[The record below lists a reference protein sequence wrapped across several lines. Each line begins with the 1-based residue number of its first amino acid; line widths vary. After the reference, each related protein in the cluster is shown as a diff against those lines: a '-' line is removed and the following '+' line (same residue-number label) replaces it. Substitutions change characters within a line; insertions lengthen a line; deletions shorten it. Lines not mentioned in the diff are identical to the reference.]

1 MKKFYFL
8 FLFALIASIGNLY
21 AAEKTVTWNFAGR
34 KSGSGATTSCEL
46 KVQSGSAT
54 GTWKISASENF
65 TAQTGSGST
74 SVTLGSKKAPCTDA
88 KLELTNSPIPEGAQ
102 IKKVSITA
110 KTNNAKGAT
119 FGLQIGGVSSE
130 TTLTFDKTKTTQE
143 FTESKVGN
151 VVLVINTLN
160 QSNVSLYS
168 ISITYEEVAETK
180 CAKPTFNLENGKTY
194 TDAQTLVI
202 TSTTADATIHYTI
215 NRGEE
220 KTGQPAEF
228 TENGEYTVDAWAT
241 KDNLTESDHASIKFT
256 IAKKCAAPTFTPAAG
271 YLKLGN
277 AITFTSATADAEISY
292 QYSYNGGEYTSFVKG
307 TSFTPDKEGTYKII
321 AKATKTGL
329 EDGVSGEQI
338 YEVGNLVFYESFDK
352 NDGTGGNDGK
362 WSGSIASNDIQYD
375 VTGWTCQNA
384 SGANK
389 CAKFGTSSK
398 KGTATTPALT
408 DLEGDAILTF
418 KAAPWNTEGGKMSVT
433 ISDGTIETSEF
444 ELINNTFTEY
454 SVKISGGATSKITF
468 TSSEARF
475 FLDEVK
481 VKQVAVATP
490 TITPNG
496 GDVKVGDKI
505 TFATKTDGATLSYST
520 DGGQTWTP
528 GSEYTATTVGALNL
542 WVKATKGSDESA
554 VAKATF
560 NVVDPNAI
568 GSVNINITADKT
580 AKTGELFGT
589 MTVAVPMPINATVMD
604 VVIKKDG
611 KEFSSDKNLTAEF
624 SKEITETGTYEIDVT
639 ANNDKEIIGDKKTA
653 EFYSN
658 KLTDIADFLLYG
670 PECNNLFG
678 SDVVYEFTCPL
689 SVTYANGSNLWVT
702 DGTDGMLIFQRGG
715 FSTAYTNGTVFAK
728 GIKGQYTVYNNT
740 IELTEPV
747 LTETTEGATVD
758 PKQIEIAAISADN
771 QNQFVIIKDAVLN
784 VKNETFADAAGNT
797 VDMYDK
803 KFCTVPADGT
813 YDVVGIVSYYGYS
826 EAEAATQVYP
836 LAFLTAP
843 TATLGFTAAEINEMP
858 WLAAN
863 DIVLTEDGSFE
874 DMNAS
879 CVKLTCEEGAQIE
892 YTLDSGEPSP
902 STATVESG
910 TEIGFTDGESYM
922 LTVCAVKGGYK
933 SASREYLFSI
943 GKTSSVSSMSAE
955 GVKVFAAEGGVE
967 VVADEAADVAVYTV
981 AGQLVR
987 QARVAEGSTLVNV
1000 APGFYVVRA
1009 NGTAT
1014 KVIVR

>member
-8 FLFALIASIGNLY
+8 FLFALIASISNLY

-34 KSGSGATTSCEL
+34 KSGTGATKSCEL
-46 KVQSGSAT
+46 KVQSGSAS
-54 GTWKISASENF
+54 GTWKITASKKF
-65 TAQTGSGST
+65 SAQTGRGST
-74 SVTLGSKKAPCTDA
+74 SVTLGSKNDPCTDA

-110 KTNNAKGAT
+110 NTNNAKGAT

-180 CAKPTFNLENGKTY
+180 CAT
-194 TDAQTLVI
+194 
-202 TSTTADATIHYTI
+202 
-215 NRGEE
+215 
-220 KTGQPAEF
+220 
-228 TENGEYTVDAWAT
+228 
-241 KDNLTESDHASIKFT
+241 
-256 IAKKCAAPTFTPAAG
+256 PTFTPTAG

-408 DLEGDAILTF
+408 DLERDAILTF

-520 DGGQTWTP
+520 DEGKTWTP
-528 GSEYTATTVGALNL
+528 GSEYAAATVGALNL

-813 YDVVGIVSYYGYS
+813 YDVVGIVSYFGYS
-826 EAEAATQVYP
+826 GAVPATQVYP

-863 DIVLTEDGSFE
+863 DKVLTEEATEVKD
-874 DMNAS
+874 AS

-892 YTLDSGEPSP
+892 YTLVSAETSS

-910 TEIGFTDGESYM
+910 AEIVGLIKGEVYE

-933 SASREYLFSI
+933 SASRQYTFTITGS
-943 GKTSSVSSMSAE
+943 TSSVSSMSAE
-955 GVKVFAAEGGVE
+955 GVKVFATEGGVE
-967 VVADEAADVAVYTV
+967 VVAAEATDVAVYTV

-987 QARVAEGSTLVNV
+987 QARVAEDSTLVNV

>member
-8 FLFALIASIGNLY
+8 FLFALIASISNLY
-21 AAEKTVTWNFAGR
+21 AAEKTVTFDFSTNPGAV
-34 KSGSGATTSCEL
+34 SGIKNGEITVS
-46 KVQSGSAT
+46 
-54 GTWKISASENF
+54 F
-65 TAQTGSGST
+65 
-74 SVTLGSKKAPCTDA
+74 KAPGVTPVWKGGEIRAYAKNTITVSSAKKIKAIKFTFNKDDGNKITSTPTGFTDPTWTGESESVVF
-88 KLELTNSPIPEGAQ
+88 K
-102 IKKVSITA
+102 
-110 KTNNAKGAT
+110 
-119 FGLQIGGVSSE
+119 IGGTKGHRKV
-130 TTLTFDKTKTTQE
+130 KTIE
-143 FTESKVGN
+143 V
-151 VVLVINTLN
+151 
-160 QSNVSLYS
+160 
-168 ISITYEEVAETK
+168 TYEEGAETQ
-180 CAKPTFNLENGKTY
+180 CAT
-194 TDAQTLVI
+194 
-202 TSTTADATIHYTI
+202 
-215 NRGEE
+215 
-220 KTGQPAEF
+220 
-228 TENGEYTVDAWAT
+228 
-241 KDNLTESDHASIKFT
+241 
-256 IAKKCAAPTFTPAAG
+256 PTFTPAAG

-277 AITFTSATADAEISY
+277 AITFTSATADAEVYY
-292 QYSYNGGEYTSFVKG
+292 QYSYNGGEYNSFVKG

-375 VTGWTCQNA
+375 VTGWTCEYEK
-384 SGANK
+384 GANK

-468 TSSEARF
+468 TSSEDRF

-520 DGGQTWTP
+520 DEGKTWTP
-528 GSEYTATTVGALNL
+528 GSEYAAATVGALNL

-580 AKTGELFGT
+580 AATGELFGT

-639 ANNDKEIIGDKKTA
+639 ANNDKEIKGDKKTA

-689 SVTYANGSNLWVT
+689 SVTFSKGENLWVT

-740 IELTEPV
+740 TIELTEPV

-758 PKQIEIAAISADN
+758 PKQIEIAAIKADN
-771 QNQFVIIKDAVLN
+771 QNQYVIIKDAVLN
-784 VKNETFADAAGNT
+784 VENKTFADAAGNT
-797 VDMYDK
+797 VDMFDK
-803 KFCTVPADGT
+803 KFCTVPPADGT
-813 YDVVGIVSYYGYS
+813 YDVVGIVSYYKPKN
-826 EAEAATQVYP
+826 AEAVTQVYP

-863 DIVLTEDGSFE
+863 DKVLTADGSFE

-933 SASREYLFSI
+933 SASREYVFSI

-955 GVKVFAAEGGVE
+955 GVKVFAAEGGVK
-967 VVADEAADVAVYTV
+967 VVAEEAAEVAVYTA

>member
-21 AAEKTVTWNFAGR
+21 AVEKTVTWNFAGR
-34 KSGSGATTSCEL
+34 KSGTGATTSCEL
-46 KVQSGSAT
+46 KVQSGSAS
-54 GTWKISASENF
+54 GTWKITASKKF
-65 TAQTGSGST
+65 SAQTGSGST
-74 SVTLGSKKAPCTDA
+74 SVTLGSKNDPCTDA

-110 KTNNAKGAT
+110 NTNKAKGAT

-241 KDNLTESDHASIKFT
+241 KDGLTDSEHAPITFT

-271 YLKLGN
+271 FLKLGN
-277 AITFTSATADAEISY
+277 AITFTSATADAEVYY

-307 TSFTPDKEGTYKII
+307 TSFTPDKEGTFKII
-321 AKATKTGL
+321 AKATKTGF
-329 EDGVSGEQI
+329 EDGVSEEQI

-352 NDGTGGNDGK
+352 NDGTGGNDGQ
-362 WSGSIASNDIQYD
+362 WSGNIATNDIQYD
-375 VTGWTCQNA
+375 VTGWTCPNA

-454 SVKISGGATSKITF
+454 SVKISVGATSKITF
-468 TSSEARF
+468 TSSEDRF

-481 VKQVAVATP
+481 VVAIVKEPKEP
-490 TITPNG
+490 T
-496 GDVKVGDKI
+496 V
-505 TFATKTDGATLSYST
+505 
-520 DGGQTWTP
+520 
-528 GSEYTATTVGALNL
+528 
-542 WVKATKGSDESA
+542 
-554 VAKATF
+554 
-560 NVVDPNAI
+560 
-568 GSVNINITADKT
+568 
-580 AKTGELFGT
+580 
-589 MTVAVPMPINATVMD
+589 
-604 VVIKKDG
+604 
-611 KEFSSDKNLTAEF
+611 
-624 SKEITETGTYEIDVT
+624 
-639 ANNDKEIIGDKKTA
+639 
-653 EFYSN
+653 
-658 KLTDIADFLLYG
+658 
-670 PECNNLFG
+670 
-678 SDVVYEFTCPL
+678 
-689 SVTYANGSNLWVT
+689 
-702 DGTDGMLIFQRGG
+702 
-715 FSTAYTNGTVFAK
+715 
-728 GIKGQYTVYNNT
+728 
-740 IELTEPV
+740 
-747 LTETTEGATVD
+747 
-758 PKQIEIAAISADN
+758 
-771 QNQFVIIKDAVLN
+771 
-784 VKNETFADAAGNT
+784 
-797 VDMYDK
+797 
-803 KFCTVPADGT
+803 
-813 YDVVGIVSYYGYS
+813 
-826 EAEAATQVYP
+826 
-836 LAFLTAP
+836 
-843 TATLGFTAAEINEMP
+843 TLGFTAAEINEMP

-863 DIVLTEDGSFE
+863 DKVLTEEATEVKD
-874 DMNAS
+874 AS

-892 YTLDSGEPSP
+892 YTLVSAETGS

-910 TEIGFTDGESYM
+910 AEIVGLIKGEVYE

-933 SASREYLFSI
+933 SASRQYTFTITGS
-943 GKTSSVSSMSAE
+943 TSSVSSMSAE
-955 GVKVFAAEGGVE
+955 GVKVFATEGGVE
-967 VVADEAADVAVYTV
+967 VVAAEATDVAVYTV

-987 QARVAEGSTLVNV
+987 QARVAEDSTLVNV

>member
-1 MKKFYFL
+1 MKKIYFL
-8 FLFALIASIGNLY
+8 FLFALIASISNLY
-21 AAEKTVTWNFAGR
+21 AAEKTVTFDFSTNPGAV
-34 KSGSGATTSCEL
+34 SGIKNGEITVSFKTPGVTP
-46 KVQSGSAT
+46 V
-54 GTWKISASENF
+54 WKGGEIRAY
-65 TAQTGSGST
+65 
-74 SVTLGSKKAPCTDA
+74 A
-88 KLELTNSPIPEGAQ
+88 KNT
-102 IKKVSITA
+102 IT
-110 KTNNAKGAT
+110 
-119 FGLQIGGVSSE
+119 VSSAKKIKAIKF
-130 TTLTFDKTKTTQE
+130 TFNKDDGNKITSTPTGFTDPTWTGESESVVFKIGRTKGHRKVKTIE
-143 FTESKVGN
+143 V
-151 VVLVINTLN
+151 
-160 QSNVSLYS
+160 
-168 ISITYEEVAETK
+168 TYEEGAETQ
-180 CAKPTFNLENGKTY
+180 CAT
-194 TDAQTLVI
+194 
-202 TSTTADATIHYTI
+202 
-215 NRGEE
+215 
-220 KTGQPAEF
+220 
-228 TENGEYTVDAWAT
+228 
-241 KDNLTESDHASIKFT
+241 
-256 IAKKCAAPTFTPAAG
+256 PTFTPAAG

-277 AITFTSATADAEISY
+277 AITFTSATADAEVYY
-292 QYSYNGGEYTSFVKG
+292 QYSYNGGEYNSFVKG

-375 VTGWTCQNA
+375 VTGWTCPNA

-408 DLEGDAILTF
+408 GLEGDAILTF

-468 TSSEARF
+468 TSSEDRF

-813 YDVVGIVSYYGYS
+813 YDVVGIVSYFGYS
-826 EAEAATQVYP
+826 GAVPATQVYP

-843 TATLGFTAAEINEMP
+843 TATLGFTAAEINEMS

-863 DIVLTEDGSFE
+863 DKVLTEDGSFE
-874 DMNAS
+874 DINAS

-933 SASREYLFSI
+933 SASREYMFSI

-955 GVKVFAAEGGVE
+955 GVKVVAAEGGVE
-967 VVADEAADVAVYTV
+967 VVAAEATDVAVYTA